1 MSKVEKQQVPKI
13 RFNQFNDNWLNK
25 SFADCF
31 DIQNGYAYKSS
42 NFVDKKTGKIVLTPG
57 SIALGG
63 GYQADK
69 GRNYS
74 LEAEIPENFIFKSGD
89 IFITLTDLTPS
100 AQALGYPAIVPADD
114 NLYLHNQRLGKIINS
129 KLEEMFLYNLLRRDH
144 YHRYIVS
151 TASGTTVK
159 HSSATAVLSYETRV
173 PEINEQVKIGNFFQ
187 QLDKLIDLQS
197 RAVESA
203 EMYKKA
209 MLQKMFPQKGEKV
222 PRVRFA
228 GFSGDW
234 EEKTLDKVAMIV
246 GGGTPDT
253 KVAEYW
259 NGDINW
265 FAPAEI
271 GKYIYAENSTRKI
284 TKLGLQKSSAKILPA
299 LKTILFTSRAG
310 IGDMAILKVDACTN
324 QGFQSL
330 IVKDGFDVYFIYS
343 MGSFIKQQALR
354 IASGSTFLEISGKAL
369 GRILQRYPVV
379 EEQTAI
385 GNFFQKLDQQIEQQA
400 QKLATYQQ
408 LKKAMLQRMFV

>member
-13 RFNQFNDNWLNK
+13 RFEGFSDKWSDKVIGDIADIKRGASPRPISDPKWFNDNSAIGWVRISDVTRSFRVLEKTEQYLSDEGVKK
-25 SFADCF
+25 SRL
-31 DIQNGYAYKSS
+31 IKS
-42 NFVDKKTGKIVLTPG
+42 G
-57 SIALGG
+57 SIIMSICATIGKPVYTAFDVCIHDGFVVFDDLKIDADYTLYFLQTIQDKW
-63 GYQADK
+63 YQYGQPGTQVNLNSDIVSNENIK
-69 GRNYS
+69 YPS
-74 LEAEIPENFIFKSGD
+74 LE
-89 IFITLTDLTPS
+89 
-100 AQALGYPAIVPADD
+100 
-114 NLYLHNQRLGKIINS
+114 
-129 KLEEMFLYNLLRRDH
+129 
-144 YHRYIVS
+144 
-151 TASGTTVK
+151 
-159 HSSATAVLSYETRV
+159 
-173 PEINEQVKIGNFFQ
+173 EQTQIGNFFQ
-187 QLDKLIDLQS
+187 QLDQLIELQT

-203 EMYKKA
+203 ESYKKA

-400 QKLATYQQ
+400 QKLATYQH